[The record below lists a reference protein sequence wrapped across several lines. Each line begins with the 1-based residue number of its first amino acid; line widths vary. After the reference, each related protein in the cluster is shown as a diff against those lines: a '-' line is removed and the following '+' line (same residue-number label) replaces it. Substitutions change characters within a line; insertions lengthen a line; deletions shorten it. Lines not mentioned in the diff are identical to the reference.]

1 MENYK
6 IKIINTLDELYNL
19 KKEWDSIIN
28 LDLRDGFFK
37 SWDWQVCWYKH
48 FAESTNLHT
57 LRIEDDKGCIKGII
71 PLSYYKIKLLPGIKK
86 FNLLGFM
93 GREVVSGD
101 YLSILAKEIDKPLV
115 MDNFLEWLIHNKK
128 QHPLLLVGEILQD
141 DPICS
146 MLQNICKS
154 NGMKFYLQE
163 PRICPFIELPKSY
176 DSYLKTLSS
185 NFRQQIM
192 RKNRHVFNKLNGEI
206 VISEQENEFDEGL
219 EDLFELQ
226 LKRWHTI
233 GISCT
238 FENTRFRLFIKDI
251 CKQLVQKK
259 MVRLYRLFLQGKSAA
274 AILMFYW
281 GDTAIFY
288 QSGWDPVFKK
298 YSPGAV
304 LLSNVI
310 KDAINAGKRYFD
322 FLRGDEPYKF
332 KWTNDYRSTIS
343 ILLSL
348 EQSYKILFKSL
359 SLKDKLK
366 RMWIK

>member
-1 MENYK
+1 MDNYH
-6 IKIINTLDELYNL
+6 IRIISKLDELSSL
-19 KKEWDSIIN
+19 KKQWDAFVE
-28 LDLRDGFFK
+28 LDLRDGCFK
-37 SWDWQVCWYKH
+37 SWEWQICWYKH
-48 FAESTNLHT
+48 FAESNDLNT
-57 LRIEDDKGCIKGII
+57 LIFEDNRGVLKGII
-71 PLSYYKIKLLPGIKK
+71 PFSFYKIQLLPVIKK
-86 FNLLGFM
+86 FKILGFM

-115 MDNFLEWLIHNKK
+115 MDYFLDWLIHNKK
-128 QHPLLLVGEILQD
+128 QYPLLLLGEILQD

-192 RKNRHVFNKLNGEI
+192 RKSRQVFNKLNGEV
-206 VISEQENEFDEGL
+206 VISEQENEMDEGL

-238 FENTRFRLFIKDI
+238 FENTRFRLFVKDI
-251 CKQLVQKK
+251 CKQLVQKN
-259 MVRLYRLFLQGKSAA
+259 MVRLYRLYLNGKRAA

-288 QSGWDPVFKK
+288 QSGWDPVFSR
-298 YSPGAV
+298 YSPGVV
-304 LLSNVI
+304 LMSNVI
-310 KDAINAGKRYFD
+310 KDAIEMRKRYFD

-332 KWTNDYRSTIS
+332 KWTTDYRSTIS
-343 ILLSL
+343 VLLSPNTSNRAL
-348 EQSYKILFKSL
+348 LKSL
-359 SLKDKLK
+359 TLKDNLK
-366 RMWIK
+366 RIWIK